1 MRNTCIDEDA
11 NYADLIIVLCVF
23 IYHNFTL
30 YLQDLYTFY
39 MCNYLLKN
47 KKMIKDEFFVS

>member
-11 NYADLIIVLCVF
+11 NYADLIIVLCVI

-39 MCNYLLKN
+39 MCNYLLKT
-47 KKMIKDEFFVS
+47 KKK